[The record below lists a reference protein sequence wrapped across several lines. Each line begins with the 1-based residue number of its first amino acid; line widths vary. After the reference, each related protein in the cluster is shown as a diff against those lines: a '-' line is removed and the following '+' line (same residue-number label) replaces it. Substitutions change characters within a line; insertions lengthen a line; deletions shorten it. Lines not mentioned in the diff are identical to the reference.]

1 MHCQFG
7 RDKPGTAGARLG
19 ITRVQGSTLSNQRA
33 LTVSEIF
40 TVMRLVP
47 VRWGFR
53 ASNETVI
60 RSRGPHT
67 IQSPGHSDN
76 MDSRNIKAWHL
87 DTRRNLRRPRT
98 LNGDTDVSGPLGER
112 IQCIELLVI
121 DGHRS
126 HEATAMPKV
135 MVLSGRDW
143 SQREGSYG
151 LVACR
156 AQQPTA

>member
-1 MHCQFG
+1 MSVQMMHCQFG

-60 RSRGPHT
+60 RSPMVRTSSKVLTMAITWIVGT
-67 IQSPGHSDN
+67 SKPGTS
-76 MDSRNIKAWHL
+76 
-87 DTRRNLRRPRT
+87 TP
-98 LNGDTDVSGPLGER
+98 GE
-112 IQCIELLVI
+112 IYDALV
-121 DGHRS
+121 H
-126 HEATAMPKV
+126 
-135 MVLSGRDW
+135 
-143 SQREGSYG
+143 
-151 LVACR
+151 
-156 AQQPTA
+156 